1 MMAHGA
7 VIACEAAL
15 VGLGERLDV
24 MFHAV
29 ARFAAP
35 VAVTAL
41 WQGVAVAGALAL
53 VFRLAPRVPASHRF
67 AAWAAGFVA
76 VTALPLAP
84 LWLHAGGSGE
94 RSVVA
99 VAGATH
105 QPWLQLDLRWSVA
118 IASLWAAFSLL
129 RAVDLVV
136 HTARVRRLWK
146 RAMPVTLPS
155 LMSGRD
161 GWFGLRRSIQ
171 ICSTLDLDRPS
182 AIGFLSPRIL
192 LPGWLLERLTP
203 AELEQVVMHEA
214 EHLRRGDDWTNLLQK
229 FCLVLFPLNPGLW
242 WMERQLC
249 REREMACDEGVVRQ
263 TRAPR
268 AYAACLASLAE
279 RGLARRAEAL
289 SLGAWQ
295 RRPELVNR
303 VHRILARR
311 PALSPLATGAFLAVV
326 GCGLVVGS
334 AELVQCPQLVA
345 FVPLQMQSNVAP
357 LLPKAE
363 AYAQARA
370 AAQLATPLELQQ
382 RAGAHRE
389 RAMAVKATESHMD
402 SIAQA
407 ERMVPLQEQGPT
419 RAEATRAVMPNRP
432 QAHAEQGQA
441 MILTAWE
448 QMEIV
453 RIPVAQQSAGE
464 DVVLP
469 DEGRGTAQPV
479 QQFTITRLIFRVIP
493 HQQVQRPAEPPVAR
507 DGWLVLQL

>member
-7 VIACEAAL
+7 MSTCGMAL
-15 VGLGERLDV
+15 LSLGERLDV
-24 MFHAV
+24 VLHWV

-53 VFRLAPRVPASHRF
+53 VFRVSPRVPASHRF
-67 AAWAAGFVA
+67 AAWAAGFIAVA
-76 VTALPLAP
+76 ALPLAP
-84 LWLHAGGSGE
+84 QFLHTAGSGE
-94 RSVVA
+94 GSGVTA
-99 VAGATH
+99 AGAIH

-118 IASLWAAFSLL
+118 IAALWAAFSLM
-129 RAVDLVV
+129 RAVDLLA

-146 RAMPVTLPS
+146 QAMPVTLPS
-155 LMSGRD
+155 PISGKD
-161 GWFGLRRSIQ
+161 EWFGLRRSIQ
-171 ICSTLDLDRPS
+171 ICSTADLDRPS
-182 AIGFLSPRIL
+182 VIGFFAPRIL
-192 LPGWLLERLTP
+192 LPGWLLERLTS

-229 FCLVLFPLNPGLW
+229 LCLVLFPLNPALW

-311 PALSPLATGAFLAVV
+311 PTLSPLATGAFLAVV
-326 GCGLVVGS
+326 GCGLVAGS
-334 AELVQCPQLVA
+334 AELAQCPQLVA
-345 FVPLQMQSNVAP
+345 FVPTQSKAAP

-363 AYAQARA
+363 TYAQGRA
-370 AAQLATPLELQQ
+370 AASAAPPLELQQ
-382 RAGAHRE
+382 RAAMHRN
-389 RAMAVKATESHMD
+389 RAAAEVAMESRRN
-402 SIAQA
+402 SEAQA
-407 ERMVPLQEQGPT
+407 ERVTPLQEEGPT
-419 RAEATRAVMPNRP
+419 RAEATRAVMPDRR
-432 QAHAEQGQA
+432 QARAAEQGQA

-453 RIPVAQQSAGE
+453 QIPVAQQPAGG
-464 DVVLP
+464 DVVMP

-479 QQFTITRLIFRVIP
+479 QQFTVTRLIFRVVP
-493 HQQVQRPAEPPVAR
+493 RQQVQRLAGPPVAR
-507 DGWLVLQL
+507 EGWLVLQL